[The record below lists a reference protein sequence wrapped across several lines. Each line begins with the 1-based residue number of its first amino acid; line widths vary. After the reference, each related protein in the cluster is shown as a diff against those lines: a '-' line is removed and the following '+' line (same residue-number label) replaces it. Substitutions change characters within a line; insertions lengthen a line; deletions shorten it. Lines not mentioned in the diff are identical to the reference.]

1 MSEQEIERRRRLLEQ
16 KLAEQRKK
24 GEFRHFQE
32 SLKRTALVTN
42 EDLRF
47 IV

>member
-1 MSEQEIERRRRLLEQ
+1 MSEQETEKRRRLLEQ

-24 GEFRHFQE
+24 GEFRRFQE
-32 SLKRTALVTN
+32 SLKRATLVTD